1 MVLVVRDARERL
13 CDNLMYFNAP
23 QSKGDHPMIAK
34 HLFIFKDGFNP
45 DDQVVNGAKALETKY
60 SPKAYSRST
69 VWIKSTE

>member
-1 MVLVVRDARERL
+1 
-13 CDNLMYFNAP
+13 
-23 QSKGDHPMIAK
+23 MIAK

-69 VWIKSTE
+69 IWINGSETTPDQSTESTANASSFRFRNGVSKLFSC